1 MPLIIIITVLI
12 STFLHATWNF
22 LIKKSNHPYE
32 YVQLLAVVSGAIS
45 LPFAILFIFTDKFS
59 ISGIFLSILS
69 GLIHVFYFYF
79 LGTAYKKADLSFV
92 YPIARGT
99 AVALVPIVGMLLI
112 KESVSIIALIGV
124 VVVFFGIFTLGNI
137 TQMKSVNSSDL
148 FLSLI
153 TGITV
158 TSYTIVDKYA
168 VSLVNPF
175 FVFSISSFLGG
186 FLSITLID
194 KRINHFYLITKN
206 NLRIIFTISFFSAVA
221 YTLVLFAYKYSEVSL
236 VTPLR
241 EVQTAIAAIM
251 GIVLLKE
258 ELKLYKIIGV
268 SLIVVGA
275 VLITY

>member
-45 LPFAILFIFTDKFS
+45 LPFAILFIFTDKFT
-59 ISGIFLSILS
+59 ISGILLSILS

-112 KESVSIIALIGV
+112 KESVSSIALIGV

-137 TQMKSVNSSDL
+137 THMKSVNSSDL

-194 KRINHFYLITKN
+194 KRINHFYLIAKN
-206 NLRIIFTISFFSAVA
+206 NLRIIFTISFFSSVA

-275 VLITY
+275 ILITY

>member
-1 MPLIIIITVLI
+1 MPLIIIFIVLI

-32 YVQLLAVVSGAIS
+32 YVQLLAVISGTIS
-45 LPFAILFIFTDKFS
+45 LPFAIFFIFTDNFS
-59 ISGIFLSILS
+59 ISGILLSIMS

-99 AVALVPIVGMLLI
+99 AVALVPLVGLFII
-112 KESVSIIALIGV
+112 KESVSNISLLGV
-124 VVVFFGIFTLGNI
+124 FIVFLGIFSLGNI
-137 TQMKSVNSSDL
+137 THIKSVNFNDL

-153 TGITV
+153 VGISV
-158 TSYTIVDKYA
+158 TMYTIVDKYA

-194 KRINHFYLITKN
+194 RRINHFYLIAKN
-206 NLRIIFTISFFSAVA
+206 NVKTVLIISFLSAIA
-221 YTLVLFAYKYSEVSL
+221 YTLVLYAYKYSDVYL

-241 EVQTAIAAIM
+241 EIQTAIAAIM
-251 GIVLLKE
+251 GIVLLNEK
-258 ELKLYKIIGV
+258 LKLYKIIGV
-268 SLIVVGA
+268 SFIVIGA
-275 VLITY
+275 ILITY

>member
-45 LPFAILFIFTDKFS
+45 LPFAILFIFTDKFT
-59 ISGIFLSILS
+59 ISGILLSILS

-112 KESVSIIALIGV
+112 KESVSSIALIGV

-137 TQMKSVNSSDL
+137 THMKSVNSSDL

-194 KRINHFYLITKN
+194 KRINHFYLIAKN
-206 NLRIIFTISFFSAVA
+206 NLRIIFTISFFSGVA

-258 ELKLYKIIGV
+258 ELRLYKIIGV

-275 VLITY
+275 ILITY

>member
-45 LPFAILFIFTDKFS
+45 LPFAILFIFTDKFT
-59 ISGIFLSILS
+59 ISGILLSILS

-112 KESVSIIALIGV
+112 KESVSSIALIGV
-124 VVVFFGIFTLGNI
+124 VVVFFGIFTLGNV
-137 TQMKSVNSSDL
+137 TNMKSINISDL
-148 FLSLI
+148 FISLI

-158 TSYTIVDKYA
+158 TLYTIVDKYA
-168 VSLVNPF
+168 VSLINP
-175 FVFSISSFLGG
+175 IL
-186 FLSITLID
+186 
-194 KRINHFYLITKN
+194 
-206 NLRIIFTISFFSAVA
+206 
-221 YTLVLFAYKYSEVSL
+221 
-236 VTPLR
+236 
-241 EVQTAIAAIM
+241 
-251 GIVLLKE
+251 
-258 ELKLYKIIGV
+258 
-268 SLIVVGA
+268 
-275 VLITY
+275 

>member
-1 MPLIIIITVLI
+1 MPIIIIITVLI

-32 YVQLLAVVSGAIS
+32 YVQLLAVISGTIT
-45 LPFAILFIFTDKFS
+45 LPFAIFLIFTDKFT
-59 ISGIFLSILS
+59 ISGILLSVLS
-69 GLIHVFYFYF
+69 GLVHVFYFYF

-99 AVALVPIVGMLLI
+99 AVALVPLVGLFII
-112 KESVSIIALIGV
+112 KESVSNISLVGV
-124 VVVFFGIFTLGNI
+124 FIVFLGILSLGNI
-137 TQMKSVNSSDL
+137 THIRSVNFNDL

-153 TGITV
+153 TGIMV
-158 TSYTIVDKYA
+158 SIYTIVDKYA
-168 VSLVNPF
+168 VSLINPF

-194 KRINHFYLITKN
+194 RRINHFYLVAKN
-206 NLRIIFTISFFSAVA
+206 NLRIIFVISFLSAIA
-221 YTLVLFAYKYSEVSL
+221 YTLVLYAYKFSDVSL

-251 GIVLLKE
+251 GIVLLNEK
-258 ELKLYKIIGV
+258 LKFYKIIGI
-268 SLIVVGA
+268 SFILIGA
-275 VLITY
+275 ILITY

>member
-137 TQMKSVNSSDL
+137 THMKSVNSSDL

-168 VSLVNPF
+168 VSLINPF

-194 KRINHFYLITKN
+194 KRINHFYLIAKN
-206 NLRIIFTISFFSAVA
+206 NLRIIFTVSLFSAVA
-221 YTLVLFAYKYSEVSL
+221 YTLVLFAYKYSDVSL

-251 GIVLLKE
+251 GIILLKE
-258 ELKLYKIIGV
+258 GIKLYKVIGV
-268 SLIVVGA
+268 SLIVIGA